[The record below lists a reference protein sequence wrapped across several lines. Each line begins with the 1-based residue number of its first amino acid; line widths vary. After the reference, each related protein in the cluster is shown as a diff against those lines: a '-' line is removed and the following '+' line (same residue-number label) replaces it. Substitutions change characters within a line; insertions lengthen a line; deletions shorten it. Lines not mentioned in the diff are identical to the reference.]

1 MEGGVMNMEVSKFPL
16 QWPENNSRTLS
27 RESPRFKT
35 NSFAAERDHLLAEL
49 GRLKAKQVIISSNIL
64 LRQDGLPYS
73 GQRQPTDPGV
83 VVYFQ
88 RQGRDLCL
96 ACDRWSKVEDNV
108 RAIADAI
115 ECIRMIERRGT
126 GQMVDAAFS
135 GFAQLPPKKEDIPW
149 TEVFDLSRDCSTHI
163 VQETWKRMVLLNHPD
178 RGGSVEKMAEIN
190 AAFDRF
196 KKERGL

>member
-1 MEGGVMNMEVSKFPL
+1 MEPSRWPL
-16 QWPENNSRTLS
+16 EWPQGHKRTVS

-35 NSFAAERDHLLAEL
+35 GSFAAERDYLLTEL
-49 GRLKAKQVIISSNIL
+49 SRLKAKQVIISSNIS

-73 GQRQPTDPGV
+73 GQKQPNDPGV
-83 VVYFQ
+83 AVYFQ

-115 ECIRMIERRGT
+115 ECIRTIERRGT

-135 GFAQLPPKKEDIPW
+135 GFVQLPPKKDDVPW
-149 TEVFDLSRDCSTHI
+149 WQVLGVVPGIHSDLVVDQYRQLVRKH
-163 VQETWKRMVLLNHPD
+163 HPD
-178 RGGSVEKMAEIN
+178 AGGSTDKMAEIN

-196 KKERGL
+196 KKERNL